1 MKGKTIINK
10 IIDGCSLLFKQWHVT
25 VNLACIVPRTS
36 IHTHNSET
44 MMEISCVCVSVCVN
58 DWSFCL
64 RCSEKKTVQGAACK
78 RFLERAD
85 GEIFSEAVVTSLTI
99 CFSIN
104 FRCVF
109 IDCFAYSTQ
118 FCLQVQPH
126 CTHPAVGQRSGWSRE
141 HVTGGCA
148 EAVKIIQNV
157 SQLIVFSIALF
168 LTDKNVHFFE
178 RYIFLHHQMA
188 HRHRA
193 RHSCFIKNENKN
205 CQLWNN
211 TICPFVPFHES
222 NECGLRKKVPS
233 VWHSASGAELCCFGL
248 VFACQDCLHLENLAP
263 QNFHFKKARLGCGV
277 VCLLRSLKWH
287 MDAVAGLCMARHF
300 VPTGSVHCGEETFWR
315 NRPTEHVPVVFFIFL
330 IYFWIHGT
338 HGVCGSVNSS
348 PRRAARRRKGS
359 ADSNGRTGV
368 VLVGS
373 GSNKTWNDHQSGVK
387 GEAHWGVREMEAPP
401 GTSCCEPT
409 LAKQD

>member
-36 IHTHNSET
+36 IQTHNSET

-263 QNFHFKKARLGCGV
+263 Q
-277 VCLLRSLKWH
+277 
-287 MDAVAGLCMARHF
+287 
-300 VPTGSVHCGEETFWR
+300 TF
-315 NRPTEHVPVVFFIFL
+315 TL
-330 IYFWIHGT
+330 
-338 HGVCGSVNSS
+338 
-348 PRRAARRRKGS
+348 RRR
-359 ADSNGRTGV
+359 V
-368 VLVGS
+368 
-373 GSNKTWNDHQSGVK
+373 
-387 GEAHWGVREMEAPP
+387 
-401 GTSCCEPT
+401 
-409 LAKQD
+409 

>member
-1 MKGKTIINK
+1 
-10 IIDGCSLLFKQWHVT
+10 
-25 VNLACIVPRTS
+25 
-36 IHTHNSET
+36 

>member
-1 MKGKTIINK
+1 MAALC
-10 IIDGCSLLFKQWHVT
+10 CSSNGTWQWAWHVSCQGQVFKHTTLKQWWKS
-25 VNLACIVPRTS
+25 L
-36 IHTHNSET
+36 
-44 MMEISCVCVSVCVN
+44 VCVSVCVN

-168 LTDKNVHFFE
+168 
-178 RYIFLHHQMA
+178 
-188 HRHRA
+188 
-193 RHSCFIKNENKN
+193 
-205 CQLWNN
+205 
-211 TICPFVPFHES
+211 
-222 NECGLRKKVPS
+222 
-233 VWHSASGAELCCFGL
+233 
-248 VFACQDCLHLENLAP
+248 
-263 QNFHFKKARLGCGV
+263 
-277 VCLLRSLKWH
+277 
-287 MDAVAGLCMARHF
+287 
-300 VPTGSVHCGEETFWR
+300 
-315 NRPTEHVPVVFFIFL
+315 
-330 IYFWIHGT
+330 
-338 HGVCGSVNSS
+338 
-348 PRRAARRRKGS
+348 
-359 ADSNGRTGV
+359 
-368 VLVGS
+368 
-373 GSNKTWNDHQSGVK
+373 
-387 GEAHWGVREMEAPP
+387 
-401 GTSCCEPT
+401 
-409 LAKQD
+409 

>member
-25 VNLACIVPRTS
+25 VSLACIVPRTS
-36 IHTHNSET
+36 IQTHNSET

-168 LTDKNVHFFE
+168 FN
-178 RYIFLHHQMA
+178 
-188 HRHRA
+188 
-193 RHSCFIKNENKN
+193 
-205 CQLWNN
+205 W
-211 TICPFVPFHES
+211 
-222 NECGLRKKVPS
+222 
-233 VWHSASGAELCCFGL
+233 
-248 VFACQDCLHLENLAP
+248 
-263 QNFHFKKARLGCGV
+263 
-277 VCLLRSLKWH
+277 
-287 MDAVAGLCMARHF
+287 
-300 VPTGSVHCGEETFWR
+300 
-315 NRPTEHVPVVFFIFL
+315 
-330 IYFWIHGT
+330 
-338 HGVCGSVNSS
+338 
-348 PRRAARRRKGS
+348 
-359 ADSNGRTGV
+359 
-368 VLVGS
+368 
-373 GSNKTWNDHQSGVK
+373 
-387 GEAHWGVREMEAPP
+387 
-401 GTSCCEPT
+401 
-409 LAKQD
+409 